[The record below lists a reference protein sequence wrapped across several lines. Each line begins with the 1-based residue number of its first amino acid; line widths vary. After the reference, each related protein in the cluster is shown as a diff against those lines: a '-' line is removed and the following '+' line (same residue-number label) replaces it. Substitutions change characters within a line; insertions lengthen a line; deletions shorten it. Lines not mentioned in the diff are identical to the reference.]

1 MLGMI
6 AAVALLAS
14 ADDQIEIAPPVAPL
28 GGQEQHVDGAGW
40 SGGAAGMGALGV
52 VSADLLTVMAGAALF
67 RLAPV
72 KCSSTESFCINET
85 ATIVTLVGLIALP
98 PTLALVFA
106 QKGTWDGRAVAWTLL
121 AQVAA
126 IACIAGAASSSNTA
140 AMAFVASAA
149 AFHFVGIPLAAGLV
163 TARPAPG
170 AASEGAAPTLSL
182 ALRW

>member
-140 AMAFVASAA
+140 AMAFVAS
-149 AFHFVGIPLAAGLV
+149 PLAAGLV